1 MQTHI
6 QIEQQ
11 MKISWL
17 EFIGILLMLIL
28 VIPTINGVFTI
39 LPIELYGYVR
49 PCAHKSLLESL
60 ENIGYEFIALFFLIL
75 YIVKYKPLKTL
86 VLPSI
91 NFQCL
96 KSFHTYVYVLLYY
109 AIGIFIDLVILDK
122 LFPNSVQEQVDAL
135 DFATLEQ
142 YKFLLILAVGLLAPI
157 KEELICR
164 GILLRF
170 FEEKFTFWPAAII
183 SSLLFGI
190 AHTYSVGIMVS
201 AFITGLFAS
210 LLYKQT
216 NSIIPATLLH
226 ITINTC
232 SFLY

>member
-1 MQTHI
+1 MQTHV

-11 MKISWL
+11 TKLSWL
-17 EFIGILLMLIL
+17 EFLGILLMIIL
-28 VIPTINGVFTI
+28 VIPIINAVFTI
-39 LPIELYGYVR
+39 LPIELYGYAR
-49 PCAHKSLLESL
+49 PNTHKSLLESL
-60 ENIGYEFIALFFLIL
+60 ENISYECIALFFLIL
-75 YIVKYKPLKTL
+75 YIVKHKPLKTL
-86 VLPSI
+86 VLPAI
-91 NFQCL
+91 DFQCL
-96 KSFHTYVYVLLYY
+96 KSFRTYAYVLLYY
-109 AIGIFIDLVILDK
+109 AIGVFIDLVIIDK
-122 LFPNSVQEQVDAL
+122 FSPNSVQEQVDAL

-183 SSLLFGI
+183 SSFLFGI
-190 AHTYSVGIMVS
+190 AHTYSVGIMVG

-216 NSIIPATLLH
+216 NSIVPAILLH

>member
-1 MQTHI
+1 
-6 QIEQQ
+6 

-28 VIPTINGVFTI
+28 IIPTINGVFTI

-49 PCAHKSLLESL
+49 PDTHKSLLESL
-60 ENIGYEFIALFFLIL
+60 ENISYECIALFFLLL
-75 YIVKYKPLKTL
+75 YIVKYKPLKAL
-86 VLPSI
+86 VLPAI
-91 NFQCL
+91 DFQCL
-96 KSFHTYVYVLLYY
+96 KSFRTYIYVLLYY
-109 AIGIFIDLVILDK
+109 AIGLFIDLVILDK
-122 LFPNSVQEQVDAL
+122 FFPDSVQEQVDAL

-190 AHTYSVGIMVS
+190 AHTYSVGVMVS
-201 AFITGLFAS
+201 AFVTGLFAS

-216 NSIIPATLLH
+216 NSIIPAILLH
-226 ITINTC
+226 IMINTC